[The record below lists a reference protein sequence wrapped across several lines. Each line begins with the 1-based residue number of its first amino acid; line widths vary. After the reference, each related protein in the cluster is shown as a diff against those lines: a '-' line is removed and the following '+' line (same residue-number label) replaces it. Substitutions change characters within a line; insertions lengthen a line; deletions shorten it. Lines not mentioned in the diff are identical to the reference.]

1 MKIERLIQRIVD
13 DGDRKEMEELSD
25 ILTEVVDLIK
35 KYDEDCYREYKMKLF
50 KMAYGDHITE
60 ELAIDIV
67 NNMKPAGMRWDINE
81 TEQIQRDYGYDNID
95 SVDFFLVLNQGYND
109 YREVFGDNLET
120 YIKYTKAFICDEDAI
135 KDKVT
140 TYFLV
145 IPK

>member
-25 ILTEVVDLIK
+25 ILTEVVNLIK
-35 KYDEDCYREYKMKLF
+35 KYDEDCYREYKMKLY

-60 ELAIDIV
+60 EMAIEIV
-67 NNMKPAGMRWDINE
+67 NNMKPIGMRWNINE
-81 TEQIQRDYGYDNID
+81 TEQIQRDYGYDGID
-95 SVDFFLVLNQGYND
+95 PIDFFLVMNQAAND
-109 YREVFGDNLET
+109 FRDVFGDNLET
-120 YIKYTKAFICDEDAI
+120 YIRYTKAFICDEDAI